1 MVKNIIRG
9 LKKRMGF
16 DEEPKEVKT
25 PQPKVKKTEE
35 TKLEKLERELAEA
48 QKEEAEEPEEE
59 ETKLPSVNEVF
70 NNHEQRLLTMEA
82 KWFRLGGI

>member
-48 QKEEAEEPEEE
+48 QKEE
-59 ETKLPSVNEVF
+59 TKLPSVNEVF